1 MIVQDAQKDDI
12 RASLANMHRALIE
25 LRERRARKR
34 LERRYDRKP
43 SDATKAR
50 DRRILGETDE

>member
-1 MIVQDAQKDDI
+1 MIVQDAQEDDI
-12 RASLANMHRALIE
+12 RASLANMRHALID

-43 SDATKAR
+43 TDATKAR
-50 DRRILGETDE
+50 DRRILGEADE

>member
-1 MIVQDAQKDDI
+1 MIVQDVQKDDI
-12 RASLANMHRALIE
+12 RASLSRMREALIG
-25 LRERRARKR
+25 LRQRRARKR

-43 SDATKAR
+43 TEATKAR